1 LLAVGVVFDSGTVF
15 PLLYVVAPL
24 TANPFRLLQ
33 VPYRLVR
40 LYSEVD
46 FPVAAVYLG
55 IVETESGSPRL
66 SRDLIRDCN
75 LDMRFLDSYVG
86 VFAITSLG
94 AHAAASLLYW

>member
-1 LLAVGVVFDSGTVF
+1 MLAVGVVCDSSSVI

-24 TANPFRLLQ
+24 KANPFRLLR

-46 FPVAAVYLG
+46 LPVAALYLG

-66 SRDLIRDCN
+66 SQDLIRDCN
-75 LDMRFLDSYVG
+75 FDMQFLDLYVG